1 MKKRKKKKLKVQ
13 QLQQQLYHN
22 QHLVLEV
29 DYLEEHKEDKM
40 LNKL

>member
-13 QLQQQLYHN
+13 QLEQQQQYN

-29 DYLEEHKEDKM
+29 DYLVEHKEDKM